1 MSRLTRD
8 GTVETVSRDQILR
21 HDHADRGIFIF
32 PVQLTTSRIGN
43 LTRSIFTVLSIYVM
57 VTIHKADIQC
67 IGSWVSPVL
76 STCPLHTN
84 SGCGK
89 ERRILIGPW

>member
-1 MSRLTRD
+1 MGVDEGGLQVIDIKVITLLFSTYSPVALMVFAIHTISYICDSMMSKRYGRN
-8 GTVETVSRDQILR
+8 G
-21 HDHADRGIFIF
+21 
-32 PVQLTTSRIGN
+32 
-43 LTRSIFTVLSIYVM
+43 
-57 VTIHKADIQC
+57 
-67 IGSWVSPVL
+67 IGSGTFTPVL

>member
-8 GTVETVSRDQILR
+8 GTVETSGTN
-21 HDHADRGIFIF
+21 ADRGIFIF

-43 LTRSIFTVLSIYVM
+43 LTRSILTVLSLYVM

-76 STCPLHTN
+76 STCPLHTD